1 MASSSSSSSAP
12 SKGPAGGWGCVYFK
26 PGEKGL
32 ERRRELEEIFTEQEC
47 GGLECRT
54 CGYALSAA
62 VLLDGME
69 KTGGVGAL
77 GIMSSHRGGGGGG
90 RRRGRERER
99 RRGGGRRGRGEGGS
113 FAGEARTDGP
123 EAGPASK
130 RR

>member
-1 MASSSSSSSAP
+1 M
-12 SKGPAGGWGCVYFK
+12 YFK

-62 VLLDGME
+62 MLLDGME

-77 GIMSSHRGGGGGG
+77 GIMSSHKGGGEEGGEEEEKENEEEEGEDEGEGRAGPSRGKRGRMG
-90 RRRGRERER
+90 RRRVR
-99 RRGGGRRGRGEGGS
+99 
-113 FAGEARTDGP
+113 
-123 EAGPASK
+123 PASGANNDSQTK
-130 RR
+130 Q